1 LDEKD
6 DERGDKIIK
15 TEHVKTIKEILWE
28 FLDEQQAHLSPKTY
42 SGYEEAIAYFRM
54 YLNNF
59 GHQHLNKTET
69 KRYEKLEASQDKKF
83 WEIFDH
89 EHLRSSEIY
98 DFLAD
103 FMVRKVDGSRTLM
116 ETTDRVMSK
125 LVKWLHEKS
134 YMPDKEYEET
144 IKIVKGLKV
153 DLPLVREVTDL
164 IYDYVEKHPVEID
177 YTSDL
182 DAYFKIVKIEPGKLW
197 LEDYLE
203 SGKEI
208 GPVIVSKEISSKCK
222 VGWTISLLVA
232 KTGKVWRILESG
244 YMLPG

>member
-1 LDEKD
+1 
-6 DERGDKIIK
+6 
-15 TEHVKTIKEILWE
+15 LWE
-28 FLDEQQAHLSPKTY
+28 FLDEQQARLSPKTY
-42 SGYEEAIAYFRM
+42 SGYEETIAYFRM

-83 WEIFDH
+83 WEIFGP
-89 EHLRSSEIY
+89 EHLSSSEIY

-125 LVKWLHEKS
+125 LVKWLHEKG
-134 YMPDKEYEET
+134 YMSDKEYEET
-144 IKIVKGLKV
+144 IKTVKELKV
-153 DLPLVREVTDL
+153 DLPLAREVTDL
-164 IYDYVEKHPVEID
+164 IYSYVEKHPVETD
-177 YTSDL
+177 YTSEL
-182 DAYFKIVKIEPGKLW
+182 DAYFRIVKIEHGKLW
-197 LEDYLE
+197 LEDYLD

-208 GPVIVSKEISSKCK
+208 GPVIVSEEISSQCK
-222 VGWTISLLVA
+222 VGWTISLLVV

-244 YMLPG
+244 YMLPR

>member
-1 LDEKD
+1 
-6 DERGDKIIK
+6 
-15 TEHVKTIKEILWE
+15 
-28 FLDEQQAHLSPKTY
+28 
-42 SGYEEAIAYFRM
+42 M

-69 KRYEKLEASQDKKF
+69 KRYEKLETSQDKKF
-83 WEIFDH
+83 WEVFGS
-89 EHLRSSEIY
+89 EHLGSSEIY

-125 LVKWLHEKS
+125 LVKWLHEKG

-144 IKIVKGLKV
+144 IKIVKELKV
-153 DLPLVREVTDL
+153 DLPLVGEVTDL
-164 IYDYVEKHPVEID
+164 IYGYAEKHPVSTD

-182 DAYFKIVKIEPGKLW
+182 DAYFEIVKVEPRKLW
-197 LEDYLE
+197 LKDYLG
-203 SGKEI
+203 SGEEI

-222 VGWTISLLVA
+222 VGWTISLWVA

-244 YMLPG
+244 YVMPR

>member
-1 LDEKD
+1 
-6 DERGDKIIK
+6 
-15 TEHVKTIKEILWE
+15 
-28 FLDEQQAHLSPKTY
+28 
-42 SGYEEAIAYFRM
+42 M

-83 WEIFDH
+83 WEIFGP
-89 EHLRSSEIY
+89 EHLSSSEIY

-125 LVKWLHEKS
+125 LVKWLHEKG
-134 YMPDKEYEET
+134 YMSDKEYEET
-144 IKIVKGLKV
+144 IKTVKELKV
-153 DLPLVREVTDL
+153 DLPLAREVTDL
-164 IYDYVEKHPVEID
+164 IYSYVEKHPVETD
-177 YTSDL
+177 YTSEL
-182 DAYFKIVKIEPGKLW
+182 DAYFRIVKIEHGKLW

-203 SGKEI
+203 SRKEI
-208 GPVIVSKEISSKCK
+208 GPVIVSEEISSQCK

-244 YMLPG
+244 YMLPR